1 MKVAILGSGC
11 VGLFVG
17 AHLELDDSLE
27 VHFIGRSV
35 LRRAEEAGSLR
46 ITDFK
51 FPNKLYRFATY
62 KLNLH
67 YDTHVLKDMDV
78 ILVCLKLGENDHL
91 LKGINKD
98 KTTLVFLQNGVS
110 KFKNTSFRQVQGMI
124 PFGVNELASGH
135 FHKCTAGNL
144 AFENTLPV
152 EIVTSLRKSG
162 LGVNLYSPS
171 EFEAVKWFKLV
182 INLGNALNAVV
193 GRPLASCLRDR
204 KYRTLLRLVWSE
216 GLNVC
221 KSAKIR
227 LIGDINGRSIE
238 FVLHVLSLP
247 DCAYNTIAKIMRTT
261 DENYK
266 SSMLTDLKLKRNTE
280 IDELNYRIVRM
291 GEKYGVKTPTNLL
304 LVKLI
309 KDAEQSKSG
318 SPFKEPSDLLLRLGH
333 VDDEKSPIF
342 VVITVVLM
350 LIIIIYR
357 SF

>member
-1 MKVAILGSGC
+1 MKIAILGSGC

-17 AHLELDDSLE
+17 AHLKLDDRHE

-35 LRRAEEAGSLR
+35 LRRAEASGSLR

-51 FPNKLYRFATY
+51 RPRKRLRFDVET
-62 KLNLH
+62 LNFH
-67 YDTHVLKDMDV
+67 YDTDVLRDMDV
-78 ILVCLKLGENDHL
+78 IIVCLKLGENDHL
-91 LKGINKD
+91 LKGVDKD

-110 KFKNTSFRQVQGMI
+110 KFENTSFRQVQGMI
-124 PFGVNELASGH
+124 PYGVNELESGH

-171 EFEAVKWFKLV
+171 EFDAVKWFKLV
-182 INLGNALNAVV
+182 VNLGNALNAVV

-238 FVLHVLSLP
+238 FVLRVLSLP

-266 SSMLTDLKLKRNTE
+266 SSMLTDLTLKRNTE
-280 IDELNYRIVRM
+280 IDELNNRIVRM
-291 GEKYGVKTPTNLL
+291 GQKYGVKTPTNKL

-318 SPFKEPSDLLLRLGH
+318 SPFKEPSELLLRLGH
-333 VDDEKSPIF
+333 VDDEKSPIL
-342 VVITVVLM
+342 VVIIFVIM
-350 LIIIIYR
+350 LITIIYR